1 MGRGNNITHRHTER
15 VWRPAYFYSPI
26 SCTDRQWRQH
36 SASTPLTETPT
47 FDIAVQTTDKLSLP
61 QPSPSHTPSTSKNHP
76 SFPEV
81 IENPTTPQLSSA
93 LIHQNPIPDLRS
105 WIWTNTAKNDARGTK
120 CIVILSIH
128 LYPYPK
134 KDGKETHPTRKSM
147 WDNLFR
153 C

>member
-1 MGRGNNITHRHTER
+1 MNTVTRDLSSRQT
-15 VWRPAYFYSPI
+15 SPPHNVPELHLIDDI
-26 SCTDRQWRQH
+26 S
-36 SASTPLTETPT
+36 
-47 FDIAVQTTDKLSLP
+47 
-61 QPSPSHTPSTSKNHP
+61 NHP
-76 SFPEV
+76 HPHHPSSPEV